1 MPPPD
6 LEQLLVQVDLFG
18 SLADAVTALPEN
30 QSRHLFSSVGGVS
43 LITNV
48 IPGIPLRG
56 KFTDKYVTQSL
67 TPRYIG
73 LYFNQH
79 PRDITRGFI
88 FGSDPKT
95 CDVLLATTKDTGISA
110 NHFSITVDWAH
121 RIPVITCL
129 SGNGLQTKVVGGTT
143 FKILPKNKWQSLV
156 PDTITH
162 VYVQEGLGL
171 RLLNPARRD
180 LQEAYDLNLQTYF
193 LEYKNAVPELAN
205 ISLQDAEI
213 TPLVVYRCPGLAG
226 RQYYTTKKFLTGNP
240 DYDSK
245 VFLYDAKYRPTLD
258 TLAATEQGEQGNET
272 QFPEGKRPGVI

>member
-18 SLADAVTALPEN
+18 GLADAVIALPEN
-30 QSRHLFSSVGGVS
+30 QSRHLFNSVGRVS

-48 IPGIPLRG
+48 ISGIPLRG

-67 TPRYIG
+67 TPRY
-73 LYFNQH
+73 NQH
-79 PRDITRGFI
+79 PKDITRGFI

-129 SGNGLQTKVVGGTT
+129 SGNGFQTKVVGGTAIKT
-143 FKILPKNKWQSLV
+143 LPKNKWQRLV
-156 PDTITH
+156 HDTITN

-171 RLLNPARRD
+171 RLLNPARWD
-180 LQEAYDLNLQTYF
+180 VQEAYDLNLQNYF

-213 TPLVVYRCPGLAG
+213 TPLVVYRCPGL
-226 RQYYTTKKFLTGNP
+226 
-240 DYDSK
+240 
-245 VFLYDAKYRPTLD
+245 
-258 TLAATEQGEQGNET
+258 
-272 QFPEGKRPGVI
+272 